1 MSKARE
7 RVRPAEKADR
17 DGTRTEAM
25 PARRPGFTYRRIGV
39 WTIRFVAAVIVF
51 GGWELYGRSVDN
63 RALFSPPSQV
73 LVAFKELAIDSTV
86 LWAALADSIITLVIG
101 FSAAIVAG
109 TFFGVMMGR
118 FKLLEYVLDPYVS
131 FLYALPTVV
140 IMPLLIIWIGIGST
154 TRVAIIFS
162 TSLVPMLLNTMAGA
176 KLVSQDLIDVAR
188 NYGATQRQILRSIV
202 VPAIMPYFFAGLN
215 VASGTALI
223 GMILGEMLLVIRG
236 LGGLI
241 VETSNFFRTDRMFVG
256 LLAIVGLSVA
266 LRAGTRKLRELLM
279 PWSEV

>member
-1 MSKARE
+1 
-7 RVRPAEKADR
+7 
-17 DGTRTEAM
+17 
-25 PARRPGFTYRRIGV
+25 
-39 WTIRFVAAVIVF
+39 
-51 GGWELYGRSVDN
+51 
-63 RALFSPPSQV
+63 
-73 LVAFKELAIDSTV
+73 
-86 LWAALADSIITLVIG
+86 
-101 FSAAIVAG
+101 
-109 TFFGVMMGR
+109 MGR
-118 FKLLEYVLDPYVS
+118 FKLLEYVFDPYVS

-154 TRVAIIFS
+154 TRVAIVFT

-176 KLVSQDLIDVAR
+176 KLVSQDMIDVAR

-241 VETSNFFRTDRMFVG
+241 VEYSNFFRTDRMFVG

-266 LRAGTRKLRELLM
+266 LRVGTRKLRAVLM

>member
-1 MSKARE
+1 
-7 RVRPAEKADR
+7 VY
-17 DGTRTEAM
+17 
-25 PARRPGFTYRRIGV
+25 RPGFTHRRIGV
-39 WTIRFVAAVIVF
+39 WTIRLVAAVVIF

-63 RALFSPPSQV
+63 RALFSPPSKAV
-73 LVAFKELAIDSTV
+73 LAFKEVAIDSGV
-86 LWAALADSIITLVIG
+86 LWTAIADSLTVLVIG
-101 FSAAIVAG
+101 FAAAIVAG
-109 TFFGVMMGR
+109 TFFGVLMGR

-154 TRVAIIFS
+154 TRVAIVFS
-162 TSLVPMLLNTMAGA
+162 TSLVPVLLNTMAGA
-176 KLVSQDLIDVAR
+176 KLVSQDLIDVAL
-188 NYGATQRQILRSIV
+188 NYGANQRQILRSIV

-223 GMILGEMLLVIRG
+223 GMVLGEMLLVIRG
-236 LGGLI
+236 LGGLV
-241 VETSNFFRTDRMFVG
+241 VEYSNFFRTDRMFVA

-266 LRAGTRKLRELLM
+266 LRAGIRYLRRRLM